1 MGWASALG
9 HGAKHIHLAQGS
21 ERLKEDQGKAE
32 QVRPGLLT
40 QEMSCRQCEWP
51 VGCCFMST
59 LRAIYAVSDVG
70 VRFKDDDTEVHLPQ
84 IPQLERIQ
92 SRPG

>member
-1 MGWASALG
+1 
-9 HGAKHIHLAQGS
+9 
-21 ERLKEDQGKAE
+21 
-32 QVRPGLLT
+32 
-40 QEMSCRQCEWP
+40 
-51 VGCCFMST
+51 MST